1 MKSKTVEKLSLILII
16 VGFVGFVYMTFK
28 AFEVVAKR
36 RISTDDGIYENRV
49 STSADIKSLALKLT
63 SDCKSKLCK
72 VQRVLDYATNI
83 PYKINDFRT
92 NSPQKTIK
100 NDFGDCDDK
109 SNLLIS
115 MLHALDMEAYFV
127 LVPNHIFIIAP
138 IEDERL
144 DPIKGIYL
152 NGKKMFILEST
163 AKGSGVGYPLTYKID
178 ELDSIIEPFSNDKV
192 EIKSLVYKL

>member
-1 MKSKTVEKLSLILII
+1 MKNKTIEKLSLILII
-16 VGFVGFVYMTFK
+16 IGFIGFIYMTFK

-36 RISTDDGIYENRV
+36 RIGTDDGIYENRV

-72 VQRVLDYATNI
+72 VQRLLDYVTNI

-100 NDFGDCDDK
+100 NNFGDCDDK

-138 IEDERL
+138 IEDKRL
-144 DPIKGIYL
+144 DLIKGIYL

-163 AKGSGVGYPLTYKID
+163 AKGSGVGYPLTYKI
-178 ELDSIIEPFSNDKV
+178 EQIDSIIEPFSNEKI
-192 EIKSLVYKL
+192 EIRSIVYKR